1 MIALHPDDRE
11 EVIDN
16 GLAIGDAED
25 LSVSKIEAP
34 QKAAP
39 GAAFGRYRTGACG
52 AEEEEAWRAAAGVQV
67 LDHSASQSARDWDRN

>member
-1 MIALHPDDRE
+1 VIALHPDDRE

-39 GAAFGRYRTGACG
+39 APPLADIAPAPAVPKRKKHGGRPLVFRF
-52 AEEEEAWRAAAGVQV
+52 
-67 LDHSASQSARDWDRN
+67 